1 VPVEHG
7 SETPLT
13 FFADSRGRCRFGR
26 RMETGDAGVNPPPGA
41 VARCVEQHPVRR
53 CRSRVDPPVRLIP
66 QQWWGTISLSAADYR
81 PLSIARPEPIEQVF
95 AKLKHLLRKCA
106 ARTVEAICAA
116 IGPLLHAPHP
126 GGMRQLRT
134 RSDPPRAP

>member
-1 VPVEHG
+1 MIATQFGSASPGPVPVEHG

-13 FFADSRGRCRFGR
+13 FFADSRERCRFGR

-81 PLSIARPEPIEQVF
+81 PLSIARPEPHRTGLCQAQTPVT
-95 AKLKHLLRKCA
+95 KSA
-106 ARTVEAICAA
+106 ARAVEAICAA
-116 IGPLLHAPHP
+116 IGPL
-126 GGMRQLRT
+126 
-134 RSDPPRAP
+134 